1 VTDKEESS
9 KYRSATYILKPKT
22 PARKHVATSVLAA
35 CGMLHGS
42 HKYFLFMNN
51 TMVAMNIYY
60 YHSVMVTIMVVVI
73 NC

>member
-1 VTDKEESS
+1 VEAAVEVLRLLSRCEAGSRLRASAQDRCRG
-9 KYRSATYILKPKT
+9 RSRGL
-22 PARKHVATSVLAA
+22 
-35 CGMLHGS
+35 LHGS